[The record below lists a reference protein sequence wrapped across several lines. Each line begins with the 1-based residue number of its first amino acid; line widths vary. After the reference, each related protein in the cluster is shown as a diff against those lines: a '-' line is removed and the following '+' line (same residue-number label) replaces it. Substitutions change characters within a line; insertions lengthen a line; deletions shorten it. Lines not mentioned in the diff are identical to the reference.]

1 MSTKK
6 TNSKKSNAKTAKAAK
21 PKAVKAK
28 AEPKKTVK
36 CVLRGAEIKG
46 SGNNPAPL
54 AESGV
59 CCDKCNAKVVEARMK
74 LAKKAEAE
82 AAKTEADK
90 LAKRREYAKAYYQ
103 ANREKLVAASAKSH
117 AKRNASLRNQSAV
130 LARVYDALCGVV
142 SEHSAEFFDAFYKTG
157 GAAMM
162 NDIENALN
170 G

>member
-1 MSTKK
+1 MKTNKK
-6 TNSKKSNAKTAKAAK
+6 TNNKKSDAKTAKAAK
-21 PKAVKAK
+21 PKAEKKA
-28 AEPKKTVK
+28 VK
-36 CVLRGAEIKG
+36 CVLCGAEIKG
-46 SGNNPAPL
+46 AGNNPAPL

-59 CCDKCNAKVVEARMK
+59 CCDECNAKVVEARMK
-74 LAKKAEAE
+74 LAVKA
-82 AAKTEADK
+82 DH

-142 SEHSAEFFDAFYKTG
+142 SEHGAEFFDAFYKKG
-157 GAAMM
+157 GEAMM
-162 NDIENALN
+162 NEIENALN

>member
-1 MSTKK
+1 MKTNKK
-6 TNSKKSNAKTAKAAK
+6 TNKKNNAKTVKAAK
-21 PKAVKAK
+21 LKAVKAE
-28 AEPKKTVK
+28 AVK
-36 CVLRGAEIKG
+36 CVLCGAEIKG

-59 CCDKCNAKVVEARMK
+59 CCDECNAKVVETRMK
-74 LAKKAEAE
+74 LA
-82 AAKTEADK
+82 AKTDR

-117 AKRNASLRNQSAV
+117 AKRNASLRNQAAV

-142 SEHSAEFFDAFYKTG
+142 SEHGVEFFDHFAAAG

>member
-1 MSTKK
+1 MKTNKK
-6 TNSKKSNAKTAKAAK
+6 TTNKKSNAKTTKAAK

-28 AEPKKTVK
+28 AEPKAK
-36 CVLRGAEIKG
+36 CVLCGAEIKG
-46 SGNNPAPL
+46 AGNNPAPL

-59 CCDKCNAKVVEARMK
+59 CCDECNAKVVEARMK
-74 LAKKAEAE
+74 LAVKA
-82 AAKTEADK
+82 DH

-142 SEHSAEFFDAFYKTG
+142 SEHGAEFFDAFYKKG
-157 GAAMM
+157 GEAMM
-162 NDIENALN
+162 NEIENALN

>member
-1 MSTKK
+1 MKTNKK
-6 TNSKKSNAKTAKAAK
+6 TTNKKSNAKTAKAAK
-21 PKAVKAK
+21 PKAEKKA
-28 AEPKKTVK
+28 VK
-36 CVLRGAEIKG
+36 CVLCGAEIKG
-46 SGNNPAPL
+46 VGNNPAPL

-59 CCDKCNAKVVEARMK
+59 CCDECNAKVVEARMK
-74 LAKKAEAE
+74 LATK
-82 AAKTEADK
+82 ADK

-142 SEHSAEFFDAFYKTG
+142 SEHGAEFFDAFYKKG
-157 GAAMM
+157 GEAMM

>member
-6 TNSKKSNAKTAKAAK
+6 TNNKKSNAKTAKA
-21 PKAVKAK
+21 AK

-36 CVLRGAEIKG
+36 CVLCGAEIKG
-46 SGNNPAPL
+46 AGNNPAPL

-59 CCDKCNAKVVEARMK
+59 CCDECNAKVAEARMK
-74 LAKKAEAE
+74 LAVKA
-82 AAKTEADK
+82 DR

-142 SEHSAEFFDAFYKTG
+142 SEHGAEFFDAFYKKG
-157 GAAMM
+157 GEAMM

-170 G
+170 GREA